1 MNGQSY
7 TLSLPDDIA
16 PGDYLIR
23 HEIISLQIALSV
35 GGAEFYPS
43 CTQVR
48 VGGNE
53 DGTPSPTVH
62 FPGAYSDTDPGIYTP
77 NVRDFPCADCS
88 ASHNLRLNYRS
99 TTRDSFT
106 CSPAPR

>member
-7 TLSLPDDIA
+7 TLTLPDDIA

-23 HEIISLQIALSV
+23 HEIIALQIALSV

-48 VGGNE
+48 VGGNGN
-53 DGTPSPTVH
+53 GTPSPTVH

-77 NVRDFPCADCS
+77 DVRPSHELSCS
-88 ASHNLRLNYRS
+88 SVSKHSRS
-99 TTRDSFT
+99 FI
-106 CSPAPR
+106 